1 MHVRLLKDI
10 CLSYDQV
17 PRTIVLLSDALKLP
31 PELESFSARFEVSVP
46 DRDERRDLVEVV
58 AQEWTAANPG
68 ARVKA
73 DRRALELLVENL
85 GGLTTTDTR
94 RLARKAIFDDGALS
108 QADLPAVMQAK
119 YELLNRS
126 GVLSYEHDT
135 AKFADVGG
143 LERLKTWLKQ
153 RKPAFDGSAPDL
165 EPPRG
170 LLLLGVQGCGKSL
183 AARAA
188 AGVFEVPLL
197 RLDFAAVYNKWHGE
211 SERNLRD
218 TLKTA
223 ELMAPCVLWIDEI
236 EKGVATGDGD
246 SGTSRRAL
254 GTFLTWLADKKAAT
268 FVVATANDITALPP
282 ELIRKGRF
290 DEIFFVD
297 LPQAEVRGQIF
308 DIHTQRRGLKLAALD
323 RARLVGA
330 SEGFSGAE
338 IEQAVVSAL
347 YGARARAETA
357 SAEHVF
363 NELQAT
369 RPLSRVMAE
378 RIAALR
384 AWADERTVPAD

>member
-1 MHVRLLKDI
+1 MTSGASSLKA
-10 CLSYDQV
+10 SRANGR
-17 PRTIVLLSDALKLP
+17 PRTPAVAS
-31 PELESFSARFEVSVP
+31 
-46 DRDERRDLVEVV
+46 RR
-58 AQEWTAANPG
+58 T
-68 ARVKA
+68 
-73 DRRALELLVENL
+73 RALELLVENL
-85 GGLTTTDTR
+85 GGLTTSDTR

-108 QADLPAVMQAK
+108 HADLPATTQAK

-126 GVLSYEHDT
+126 GVLTFEHDT

-143 LERLKTWLKQ
+143 LERLKTWLKH
-153 RKPAFDGSAPDL
+153 RKPAFDGSAPEL
-165 EPPRG
+165 ESPKG

-188 AGVFEVPLL
+188 AGVFQVPLL

-218 TLKTA
+218 TLRTA

-254 GTFLTWLADKKAAT
+254 GTFLTWLAEKKSAS
-268 FVVATANDITALPP
+268 FVVATANDISALPP
-282 ELIRKGRF
+282 ELVRKGRF

-297 LPQAEVRGQIF
+297 LPDAEVRGEIL
-308 DIHTQRRGLKLAALD
+308 DIHTQRRGLQLTPAD
-323 RARLVGA
+323 RARLVQA
-330 SEGFSGAE
+330 SDGFSGAE

-347 YGARARAETA
+347 YGARATNEKAGGV
-357 SAEHVF
+357 HVL
-363 NELQAT
+363 NELGAT
-369 RPLSRVMAE
+369 RPLSLVMAE

-384 AWADERTVPAD
+384 LWAAERTVPAD